1 MDKSGDG
8 GSPQRPK
15 YRVLQD
21 ELSDR
26 IRRGVYRPGQAL
38 PPQRQLAASLGVTL
52 MTLRQA
58 LRGLSD
64 QGLVV
69 QEPGRGTFV
78 SPPLAAYR
86 LESLRSLADELRA
99 QGREVVT
106 RVLSAQVRRLPA
118 GVAAELGTD
127 AGARGLRLERVRL
140 VDGDPAVH
148 QVSWVPEP
156 YATKIRDADFAATPL
171 YHALATRCEVA
182 IAAAT
187 ESIRPVVLPARVAE
201 LLRLPAGGAAFA
213 SERITRGVDGAAL
226 VHDQATID
234 GSRMLIRADRLAHSM
249 SLQWSLAASG

>member
-1 MDKSGDG
+1 MEKSGDAG
-8 GSPQRPK
+8 GPQRPK
-15 YRVLQD
+15 YRILQD

-38 PPQRQLAASLGVTL
+38 PPQRKLAASLGVTL

-58 LRGLSD
+58 LGALSD

-106 RVLSAQVRRLPA
+106 RVLAVQVRRLPA
-118 GVAAELGTD
+118 RVATGLGAGD
-127 AGARGLRLERVRL
+127 GARGLRLERIRL

-156 YATKIRDADFAATPL
+156 YASVIRSVDFAATPL

-182 IAAAT
+182 IASAT
-187 ESIRPVVLPARVAE
+187 ESVRPVVLQERQAE
-201 LLRLPAGGAAFA
+201 LLRLPAGSAVFA
-213 SERITRGVDGAAL
+213 SERVTRGVDGAAL

-249 SLQWSLAASG
+249 SLRWSLHE